1 MTADSLR
8 LAFRRQVRETALD
21 HARRLTGELGWDRV
35 RMGQVALGAGVSR
48 PTLYKEFGDKQGL
61 GEALVLQE
69 TQRFLDGV
77 QEQLSVDGA
86 APREAVVAA
95 VRFTLEEARRSPVL
109 HAALTSSRGDQDGLL
124 PLLTT
129 RSAPLL
135 ETASAVVV
143 GWLVEHFPER
153 STREAAEAAD
163 ALVRLVVSH
172 LVQPGSDIEA
182 TSEQLARVALRTLGV
197 PDT

>member
-1 MTADSLR
+1 MSAEPLR

-21 HARRLTGELGWDRV
+21 HARQLTGELGWDRV

-86 APREAVVAA
+86 APRTAVVAA
-95 VRFTLEEARRSPVL
+95 VRFTLEEAARSPVL
-109 HAALTSSRGDQDGLL
+109 HAALTSTRGDQDGLL

-143 GWLVEHFPER
+143 AWLVEHFPER
-153 STREAAEAAD
+153 SRSEAAEAAD

-172 LVQPGSDIEA
+172 LVQPGVDIEA
-182 TSEQLARVALRTLGV
+182 TSAQLARVTLRTLGV